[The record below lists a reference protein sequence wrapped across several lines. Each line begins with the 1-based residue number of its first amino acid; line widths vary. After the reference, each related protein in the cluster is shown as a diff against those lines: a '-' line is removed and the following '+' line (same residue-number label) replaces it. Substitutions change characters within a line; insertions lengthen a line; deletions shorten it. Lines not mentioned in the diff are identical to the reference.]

1 MPAPAQ
7 VVSAAGTIRPSS
19 KNAVALCENAGLSLA
34 RPLPPLHFPMDSSDR
49 PASPYLNL
57 LEPTGLIAQF
67 LRHPPRDFS
76 AGASADGAPYFIAR
90 FDLLTTM
97 EPAAKKR
104 ITTLPGYR
112 WWGEWLKPT
121 TCFVGTTVTEYAPLP
136 ASADASALAAKLKA
150 EYARRYA
157 FLIVKDTPQDSP
169 LLDAQSNAASTRFVD
184 ACRDAGFV
192 LLEGQALAY
201 VPIDF
206 VSTDDYLSRLSSG
219 RRKDIRRKLR
229 SAAELEIETVPLGDA
244 RFEDAA
250 VRAEFY
256 ALFLNVYNQSELH
269 FDLLTADYFDAI
281 LRDAASN
288 GVVFVYRHQGRMI
301 GFNLCYVCGGNLV
314 DKYVGFLYPQARELN
329 LYFVSWIHNLD
340 YALKHG
346 LKHYVA
352 GWTDP
357 EIKAYLGAKF
367 TFTRHAVYVRNPLLR
382 AILRRFSGAFE
393 SDRSVMEGK
402 ST

>member
-1 MPAPAQ
+1 
-7 VVSAAGTIRPSS
+7 
-19 KNAVALCENAGLSLA
+19 
-34 RPLPPLHFPMDSSDR
+34 MDSTDR
-49 PASPYLNL
+49 TALPYFNL
-57 LEPTGLIAQF
+57 LEPAGLIAQF
-67 LRHPPRDFS
+67 LAHPPQDFS
-76 AGASADGAPYFIAR
+76 AGTSKEGAPYFIAK

-97 EPAAKKR
+97 EPAAKRR
-104 ITTLPGYR
+104 ITSLPLYR
-112 WWGEWLKPT
+112 WWGEWLKPL

-136 ASADASALAAKLKA
+136 AQTDAAELAARIKTDH
-150 EYARRYA
+150 ARRYA

-169 LLDAQSNAASTRFVD
+169 LLDAGSNSATQRFVD
-184 ACRDAGFV
+184 ACKQEGFV

-206 VSTDDYLSRLSSG
+206 ASTDEYLSRLSSG

-229 SAAELEIETVPLGDA
+229 STAELEVETVPTGDA
-244 RFEDAA
+244 RFADPA

-256 ALFLNVYNQSELH
+256 SLFLHVYNQSELH

-281 LRDAASN
+281 LQDAASG
-288 GVVFVYRHQGRMI
+288 GVIFVYRHQGRML

-314 DKYVGFLYPQARELN
+314 DKYVGFVYPQARELN
-329 LYFVSWIHNLD
+329 LYFISWIRNLD
-340 YALKHG
+340 YALQHG

-357 EIKAYLGAKF
+357 EIKRYLGAKF

-393 SDRSVMEGK
+393 SDRAVLEAP
-402 ST
+402 

>member
-1 MPAPAQ
+1 
-7 VVSAAGTIRPSS
+7 
-19 KNAVALCENAGLSLA
+19 
-34 RPLPPLHFPMDSSDR
+34 MDSTDR
-49 PASPYLNL
+49 TAYFNL
-57 LEPTGLIAQF
+57 LEPAGLIAKF
-67 LRHPPRDFS
+67 LAAPPQDFS
-76 AGASADGAPYFIAR
+76 TGSTADGAPYFVAK

-97 EPAAKKR
+97 EPAPKQR
-104 ITTLPGYR
+104 ITQLPLYR
-112 WWGEWLKPT
+112 RWGEWLKPV

-136 ASADASALAAKLKA
+136 SGIDAGSLVARIKADF
-150 EYARRYA
+150 ARRYA

-169 LLDAQSNAASTRFVD
+169 LLPAESNAASASFVD
-184 ACRDAGFV
+184 ACRQAGFV

-201 VPIDF
+201 VTIDF
-206 VSTDDYLSRLSSG
+206 ASTDEYLARLSSG

-229 SAAELEIETVPLGDA
+229 STAELDIETVPTGDA
-244 RFEDAA
+244 RFADAS

-269 FDLLTADYFDAI
+269 FDLLTADFFDAI
-281 LRDAASN
+281 LLDASN
-288 GVVFVYRHQGRMI
+288 GGVIFVYRHEGRVI

-314 DKYVGFLYPQARELN
+314 DKYVGFVYPQARELN
-329 LYFVSWIHNLD
+329 LYFVSWMHNLD

-346 LKHYVA
+346 LKHYIA

-357 EIKAYLGAKF
+357 EIKSYLGAKF

-393 SDRSVMEGK
+393 SDRAVMQAK
-402 ST
+402 SS